1 MSRPARRSIST
12 VLRNLFLAGTR
23 RFDDLQAVSEGFW
36 RNSSYTFLASP
47 EYYER
52 RTEVLGS
59 VLDSLG
65 EIGSAADIGCGDG
78 QFTRMLARHARS
90 TVGYDISPSLI
101 TNARRSLPEALASK
115 VRFEIAGLD
124 DVPESD
130 QYDLVACMG
139 VFSCLLHEETYLE
152 AVAKCRNLT
161 RPGGHLLLVDTVA
174 DGREIVR
181 AYRSGYVA
189 RYRNRNDYEQAILDR
204 GMSIAA
210 TRLIARMSPRT
221 VNLLYLA
228 RR

>member
-1 MSRPARRSIST
+1 M
-12 VLRNLFLAGTR
+12 LRNLFLAGTR

-47 EYYER
+47 EYYAR

-59 VLDSLG
+59 ILDSLG
-65 EIGSAADIGCGDG
+65 DIGSAVDIGCGDG
-78 QFTRMLARHARS
+78 QFTRMLASQVRS

-101 TNARRSLPEALASK
+101 TTARRDLPKSLAGK
-115 VRFEIAGLD
+115 VRFEIAALD
-124 DVPESD
+124 DIPESG

-139 VFSCLLHEETYLE
+139 VLSCLLHDATYLQT
-152 AVAKCRNLT
+152 VAKCRNLT

-189 RYRNRNDYEQAILDR
+189 RYRNRNDYERAILDH
-204 GMSIAA
+204 GMSIEAA
-210 TRLIARMSPRT
+210 RLIARMSPRT
-221 VNLLYLA
+221 NNLLYLA
-228 RR
+228 RRQHHPTSS